1 MDHSGDF
8 ARRNGDSVGIYWP
21 SRRNRTNNPKALI
34 FDMDGVLID
43 SEALHKSTKQ
53 QALRSAGIEV
63 DETIFSRY
71 IGRSDRVMITD
82 VAKSHGRS
90 EDAIEAILAEKD
102 RLFTLGQRDLRA
114 VPGASD
120 FVHWAYRKYRLAV
133 ATSATAQ
140 NRKRALA
147 SLGMTPFFEVAIDIS
162 SIVHPKPSPEVF
174 EKAIAQMEMA
184 PSDCWIIEDAL
195 NGVAAAKKVPCFTVA
210 LTTSF
215 GESDLL
221 RAGADVVVDKFGE
234 IQILLREAG
243 T

>member
-1 MDHSGDF
+1 MGHRGDF
-8 ARRNGDSVGIYWP
+8 ARQNGDSMGIYWP
-21 SRRNRTNNPKALI
+21 SRRKPTYNPKALV

-43 SEALHKSTKQ
+43 SEALHKSTKR

-63 DETIFSRY
+63 DETVFSRY
-71 IGRSDRVMITD
+71 IGCSDRVMITD
-82 VAKSHGRS
+82 VAKIHGCS
-90 EDAIEAILAEKD
+90 EDGIEAILAEKD
-102 RLFTLGQRDLRA
+102 RLYALGQRDLKP
-114 VPGASD
+114 VPGAID
-120 FVHWAYRKYRLAV
+120 FVHWAYQKYRLAV

-140 NRKRALA
+140 NRKCALA
-147 SLGMTPFFEVAIDIS
+147 SLRLTSFFEVAIDSS

-195 NGVAAAKKVPCFTVA
+195 NGVAAAKEVPCFTVA

-221 RAGADVVVDKFGE
+221 RAGADVVADQFSG
-234 IQILLREAG
+234 IQTLLREASA
-243 T
+243 